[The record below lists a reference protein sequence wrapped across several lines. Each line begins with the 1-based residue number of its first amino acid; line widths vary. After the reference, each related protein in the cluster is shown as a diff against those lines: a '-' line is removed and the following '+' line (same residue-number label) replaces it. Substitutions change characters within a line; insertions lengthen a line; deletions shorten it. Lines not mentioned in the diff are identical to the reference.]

1 MNVSD
6 RQKAYIQI
14 NEDAESVFSVIEEF
28 AGVLPFDDHA
38 SPEVIK
44 REFGLS
50 KNAFKR
56 AVGHL
61 MKEGKVE
68 IRDKRIYI
76 KNNKVLT
83 GSGSDT
89 LRHVQRKVQSGED
102 PEPCFYDKEN
112 KFGVYTFTCPYR
124 IQSAGW
130 FQ

>member
-44 REFGLS
+44 REFGPDQTRS
-50 KNAFKR
+50 GTFREKCR
-56 AVGHL
+56 AG
-61 MKEGKVE
+61 
-68 IRDKRIYI
+68 RIWSP
-76 KNNKVLT
+76 V
-83 GSGSDT
+83 
-89 LRHVQRKVQSGED
+89 
-102 PEPCFYDKEN
+102 FYDKEN

-124 IQSAGW
+124 IQPSGW
-130 FQ
+130 LQ